1 VVYAAN
7 CPKLNN
13 CMVVLKVYDKTIISA
28 VKQRSIRR
36 EARIMRYLTETR
48 CGSRHQQLQSAAAT

>member
-48 CGSRHQQLQSAAAT
+48 CDSK